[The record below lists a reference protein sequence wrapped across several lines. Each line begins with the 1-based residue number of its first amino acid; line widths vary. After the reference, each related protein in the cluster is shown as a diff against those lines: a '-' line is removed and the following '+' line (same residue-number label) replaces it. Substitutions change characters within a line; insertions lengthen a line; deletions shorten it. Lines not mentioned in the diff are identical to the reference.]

1 MAVVLAA
8 KGSQDQWFTSDGS
21 EQGLSF
27 FNQVWKKHTSFSQ
40 SVEQHH
46 IDGPT
51 RNGGLSSIKLQKNGD
66 LLGYTYFS
74 ISNGAQAQDHANW
87 EQLIESVE
95 WVIGGVVIDTQDSV
109 FSENIAIDMFANN
122 VSKSSNGPH
131 PGSSATSYFYPLRF
145 SFCEAPSSAIPLV
158 ALQHQEV
165 ELRIRWGIAAEA
177 YQWEAYS
184 CYYFL
189 DEAERRA
196 ISAGPKYQMIY
207 QIQKTPAS
215 NELEM
220 ELNFNHPVKFIASGN
235 NDTDSALKKDTNK
248 IRLAVNGVDLS
259 GFRFARPHFMDVSHY
274 YHTNFVTSPD
284 IFMHSFAMTTSLLQ
298 PTGTLNCSRVA
309 SFKIISQTLPIQ
321 DDVYACSLNILKYE
335 NGMCGILYAN

>member
-95 WVIGGVVIDTQDSV
+95 WVIGGVVVDTQDSV
-109 FSENIAIDMFANN
+109 FSENVAIDMFANN

-145 SFCEAPSSAIPLV
+145 SFCEAPSSAIPWS
-158 ALQHQEV
+158 
-165 ELRIRWGIAAEA
+165 RSSIRRSNCA
-177 YQWEAYS
+177 
-184 CYYFL
+184 
-189 DEAERRA
+189 
-196 ISAGPKYQMIY
+196 SAGVSRPRP
-207 QIQKTPAS
+207 T
-215 NELEM
+215 
-220 ELNFNHPVKFIASGN
+220 SGKR
-235 NDTDSALKKDTNK
+235 TRVTTFWTRPSAEPSVRVRN
-248 IRLAVNGVDLS
+248 IR
-259 GFRFARPHFMDVSHY
+259 
-274 YHTNFVTSPD
+274 
-284 IFMHSFAMTTSLLQ
+284 
-298 PTGTLNCSRVA
+298 
-309 SFKIISQTLPIQ
+309 
-321 DDVYACSLNILKYE
+321 
-335 NGMCGILYAN
+335 